1 MALSIHEQA
10 TDLVVKALQLDA
22 NTRVEFVATILANA
36 DLADAQRKKVQELVR
51 RACEMRDKIAIGLY
65 NVELVDP
72 RQMPLDFTDIRPEDF
87 R

>member
-10 TDLVVKALQLDA
+10 TDLVVKALHLDA
-22 NTRVEFVATILANA
+22 NTRIEFVATILANA

-72 RQMPLDFTDIRPEDF
+72 RQMPLDFTDLRPEDF